1 MLHSR
6 SILVGVIAPPLT
18 FINKYILIEMP
29 IIFFI
34 SGAASTFTKQRK
46 YRDYLKNKTKRIGV
60 PLALWF
66 VITVILSLSLYLI
79 FGDLPKGFQSEMG
92 IPFCKHVW
100 FYRPF
105 VCVMLIA
112 PFLRKFCSSK
122 AKTFK
127 LLAIIIVAIP
137 ILDYLNYL
145 KHVPVISEV
154 VGETVAYGFFFVMG
168 FLYKKMKVNFW
179 YIILGIAVA
188 SIGMWLKDNTYYN
201 TMGDNKWPPTLAFTL
216 YNLGVIL
223 ILSYVVKFIHL
234 PNNRFM
240 DNYNKNGYTIYL
252 YQNWGFTLFFPIM
265 MLFSD
270 KVVELK
276 SSGFGSIILM
286 LVVMVALFFVHH
298 FLSKAVCPLEK
309 HVMNSKYC
317 KWLSD

>member
-1 MLHSR
+1 MFTPVRTYKS
-6 SILVGVIAPPLT
+6 
-18 FINKYILIEMP
+18 YI
-29 IIFFI
+29 
-34 SGAASTFTKQRK
+34 
-46 YRDYLKNKTKRIGV
+46 KNKTKRIGI

-66 VITVILSLSLYLI
+66 VITAILSFSLYLI
-79 FGDLPKGFQSEMG
+79 FGELPKGFQSEKG

-100 FYRPF
+100 FYRSF

-112 PFLRKFCSSK
+112 PFLRKYCSSK

-154 VGETVAYGFFFVMG
+154 VGESVAYGFFFVMG
-168 FLYKKMKVNFW
+168 FLYKKMEVNFW
-179 YIILGIAVA
+179 YLICGIIVA
-188 SIGMWLKDNTYYN
+188 SFGMWLKDNTYYN

-223 ILSYVVKFIHL
+223 ILSYLVKFIHL

-252 YQNWGFTLFFPIM
+252 YQNWGYTLFYPILM
-265 MLFSD
+265 VFAGLVANLRGSA
-270 KVVELK
+270 V
-276 SSGFGSIILM
+276 GSIILWIA
-286 LVVMVALFFVHH
+286 VTISLFFVHH
-298 FLSKAVCPLEK
+298 YLSKVICQLEQK
-309 HVMNSKYC
+309 VLKSKYC